1 MTPPPL
7 ALVSS
12 LGWSS
17 VDDVVAALRRRWDR
31 GDLLRQVARGEP
43 WEPIRIPVRGPT
55 AREMGQDLGAVQA
68 WVQSLRR
75 PGWRLETR
83 KVGGRLVGTNDIPA
97 AVWFDTEEQA
107 WASLRVGRAVTAYR
121 ELLEAARVADPG
133 LSDWAGQQPM
143 RALRHTDEWDRI
155 VRTVLWLRDRVGSGV
170 YLRQVDVPGVDT
182 KFIESHE
189 GLLVE
194 LLEVIGRERTPG
206 SGRRLQAGFGFAG
219 KPDRIRLRRLDDTG
233 LLPGSP
239 LTDMSVRVD
248 ELNNVAVSCDA
259 VLVVENEITF
269 LALPPLEGVVAVFG
283 AGFDVL
289 RLARV
294 RWLVGARILYW
305 GDIDTHGFVILD
317 RLRASFPQVESV
329 LMDIG
334 TLAAHTGQWVTEP
347 RPSREHLGRL
357 SEEEGQVYAD
367 LVGDVHGPAV
377 RLEQERVNYTHV
389 VAELQTAVAAAQL

>member
-1 MTPPPL
+1 MT
-7 ALVSS
+7 A
-12 LGWSS
+12 WSS
-17 VDDVVAALRRRWDR
+17 TDDVVAALRRRWDR
-31 GDLLRQVARGEP
+31 GDLLRQVADGMP
-43 WEPIRIPVRGPT
+43 WEPLRIPVRGPT
-55 AREMGQDLGAVQA
+55 AREMGQHLGAVQT
-68 WVQSLRR
+68 WVQTLRR

-83 KVGGRLVGTNDIPA
+83 RVGGRLVGSNEIPA
-97 AVWFDTEEQA
+97 AVWFDTADQA

-121 ELLEAARVADPG
+121 ELLDAAHAADPG
-133 LSDWAGQQPM
+133 LGDWAAQHPI
-143 RALRHTDEWDRI
+143 RALRHTDDWER
-155 VRTVLWLRDRVGSGV
+155 VLRTVLWLRDRAGTGV

-182 KFIESHE
+182 KFIETHE

-194 LLEVIGRERTPG
+194 LLEAMGSERAPG
-206 SGRRLQAGFGFAG
+206 SGRRLEAGFGFAG
-219 KPDRIRLRRLDDTG
+219 KPDRIRLRRLDRTG

-239 LTDMSVRVD
+239 LTDVSVRVD
-248 ELNNVAVSCDA
+248 ELTELVVPCGS

-294 RWLVGARILYW
+294 RWLDGARMVYW
-305 GDIDTHGFVILD
+305 GDLDTHGFVILD

-329 LMDIG
+329 LMDID
-334 TLAAHTGQWVTEP
+334 TLAAHIGQWVTEP

-377 RLEQERVNYTHV
+377 RLEQERVNYAHV
-389 VAELQTAVAAAQL
+389 VAELRAVTGNGS